1 MKLFNFLLGSLI
13 VILFCNCGAKKKT
26 AKANTQK
33 ILIEY
38 SEMYCGGAAPPP
50 ELIREMMLLKPFAN
64 QVVEIFLSKAATD
77 TAVVYKTN
85 NKGELWVPETEST
98 SLLINIYPTPKPSD
112 DPVYDDCY
120 KAFIFGNLLTV
131 DLTTKKE
138 VVKVVVVK
146 QCNPCE
152 PAAP

>member
-1 MKLFNFLLGSLI
+1 MKLSNFLLGSLI
-13 VILFCNCGAKKKT
+13 VLLFCNCGAKKKT

-33 ILIEY
+33 IRIEY
-38 SEMYCGGAAPPP
+38 SEIYCGGAAPPP
-50 ELIREMMLLKPFAN
+50 EMLREMMLLKPFAN
-64 QVVEIFLSKAATD
+64 QEVEVYSSKAATD

-85 NKGELWVPETEST
+85 NKGELWVPVTEST
-98 SLLINIYPTPKPSD
+98 SLLINIYPPKESD
-112 DPVYDDCY
+112 DPVYDQCY

-146 QCNPCE
+146 QCNPCD